1 MPSWSDCRLRGIVN
15 VAPRRPRHK
24 PFAAPVQRLATTSKT
39 GREEEV
45 HAPVSGVSG
54 EARAQGGRRG
64 LSTAHAV
71 LQVLSFLEQ
80 HPDGVRAEEVTEFV
94 GKSASTAYHLLA
106 SLVDEGFAVHESG
119 LYRARHA
126 VAPAPRGEWGR
137 SPHPLEDAVDDLFL
151 RTHKRCYLGVVRGG
165 VIEITVVRGRQGI
178 ARMPGLG
185 TQISDNA
192 HALAM
197 GKVVLA
203 RLRPEAL
210 ARYVGSGHA
219 LHAEHDHLTRQALA
233 GAPARPRRR
242 LRGRARGVRPRLLLR
257 RGAGA
262 RRARAARRRAR
273 AVGVDAR
280 VRQRAR
286 RAHRRGARHRRRRRT
301 RPGGDG
307 FRPDG
312 AVRMTGVSSIVRKST
327 SFLSPHRASHSLL
340 SPLLSTPGTGAECC
354 PFASTRRRSRQ

>member
-1 MPSWSDCRLRGIVN
+1 M
-15 VAPRRPRHK
+15 
-24 PFAAPVQRLATTSKT
+24 QRLATTTGT

-45 HAPVSGVSG
+45 HAPVSGESG

-106 SLVDEGFAVHESG
+106 SLVDEGFAVHEGG
-119 LYRARHA
+119 LYKARHD
-126 VAPAPRGEWGR
+126 VAPAPRTDR
-137 SPHPLEDAVDDLFL
+137 HALEDAVDDLFL

-210 ARYVGSGHA
+210 ARYVGSG
-219 LHAEHDHLTRQALA
+219 LTRYTPSTITSPVKLSQELQRVRADGYAVEREEFDLDFCCVAAPALDQHGRLA
-233 GAPARPRRR
+233 GV
-242 LRGRARGVRPRLLLR
+242 LG
-257 RGAGA
+257 
-262 RRARAARRRAR
+262 
-273 AVGVDAR
+273 
-280 VRQRAR
+280 
-286 RAHRRGARHRRRRRT
+286 
-301 RPGGDG
+301 
-307 FRPDG
+307 
-312 AVRMTGVSSIVRKST
+312 
-327 SFLSPHRASHSLL
+327 LS
-340 SPLLSTPGTGAECC
+340 
-354 PFASTRRRSRQ
+354 ASTRAFDNEHDELTAAVRDIAAAAGPAAAPVELCA